1 MLTFRP
7 RQFCLGGGG
16 GGGGSP
22 TPAPAPQPTPMPTL
36 TSPVASAQDRAK
48 NLESYRYG
56 LASTIKTGPQGITG
70 KGPELRAPAATG
82 VTTTG
87 SSAGGI

>member
-1 MLTFRP
+1 MCF
-7 RQFCLGGGG
+7 
-16 GGGGSP
+16 GGSGSSPEP
-22 TPAPAPQPTPMPTL
+22 TPAPSPAPTPVPTAV
-36 TSPVASAQDRAK
+36 SPIATAQDRAR

-82 VTTTG
+82 VSTTG
-87 SSAGGI
+87 ATGGQV